1 MTCHTLVNAVRRG
14 ARLRAQTGLSMV
26 EVVIILSV
34 MTTVTGILAP
44 ASLTLVQQARE
55 LQVERESASLRDA
68 VVKLLLDSN
77 RTAIRLGPANAARV
91 DLLVSEGVAPD
102 GDGAGDARWLR
113 MPNGSGTIDML
124 DHYLVENNPAGDA
137 SKAWPTPTSLE
148 SGGWR
153 GAYLRAVPASDP
165 WGHRYAVNVLYL
177 GTRLDVLVLSAGPN
191 GLVETPYEGRGLLPG
206 GDDRAVLVR

>member
-1 MTCHTLVNAVRRG
+1 MTCHAFVNAVRR
-14 ARLRAQTGLSMV
+14 ASRLRAQAGLSMV
-26 EVVIILSV
+26 EVVIVLSV

-77 RTAIRLGPANAARV
+77 RTSIRLGPGNAPRV
-91 DLLVSEGVAPD
+91 DLLVSEGASPD
-102 GDGAGDARWLR
+102 GDGSGDARWLR
-113 MPNGSGTIDML
+113 MPDASGRIDVL
-124 DHYLVENNPAGDA
+124 NHYLVENNPGGDA
-137 SKAWPTPTSLE
+137 AKAWPRPTSLD

-153 GAYLRAVPASDP
+153 GAYLRTVPATDP
-165 WGHRYAVNVLYL
+165 WGHRYAVNVLHL
-177 GTRLDVLVLSAGPN
+177 GTRQDVLVLSAGPN

>member
-1 MTCHTLVNAVRRG
+1 MTCHAFITAVRRG
-14 ARLRAQTGLSMV
+14 ARLRAQAGLSMV

-68 VVKLLLDSN
+68 IVKLLLDSN
-77 RTAIRLGPANAARV
+77 KTAIRLGTAGAARV
-91 DLLVSEGVAPD
+91 DLLVSEGAIPERD
-102 GDGAGDARWLR
+102 GSADRRWLR
-113 MPNGSGTIDML
+113 TPDASGTIDVL

-137 SKAWPTPTSLE
+137 AKAWPRPTSLD

-153 GAYLRAVPASDP
+153 GAYLRAVPTTDP

-177 GTRLDVLVLSAGPN
+177 GTRQDVLVLSAGPN
-191 GLVETPYEGRGLLPG
+191 GLIETPYEGRGILPG
-206 GDDRAVLVR
+206 GDDRAALVR

>member
-1 MTCHTLVNAVRRG
+1 MIRHAFVTAVRRG
-14 ARLRAQTGLSMV
+14 ARLRAQAGLSMV

-34 MTTVTGILAP
+34 MTTLTGILAP

-77 RTAIRLGPANAARV
+77 KTAIRLGPARAARV
-91 DLLVSEGVAPD
+91 DLLVSEGAAPD
-102 GDGAGDARWLR
+102 SDGSGDTRWLR
-113 MPNGSGTIDML
+113 MPDASGAIDAL
-124 DHYLVENNPAGDA
+124 DHYLIENNPGGDA
-137 SKAWPTPTSLE
+137 AKAWPTPTSLD

-153 GAYLRAVPASDP
+153 GAYLRTVPATDP
-165 WGHRYAVNVLYL
+165 WGHRYAINVLYL
-177 GTRLDVLVLSAGPN
+177 GTRQDVLVLSAGPN